1 LLYVDIKKKLA
12 EFTLDIKFSVDNNIL
27 VLFGPSGCGKTTTLR
42 CIAGLIK
49 PDDGEITN
57 NGRLLFSSEPPTFV
71 PPHRRK
77 VGYMFQEF
85 ALFPHMNV
93 KSNIWYGVKGP
104 EQSTE
109 VLYKRLIRLLKI
121 EHLGDRFTDRL
132 SGGEKQRVALARA
145 LMAEPEILL
154 LDEPLS
160 ALDNDT
166 RFELQAELKRIH
178 KLWKIPFILV
188 THDSDEANALGDNVL
203 FLEQGRQ
210 VSNIRLN
217 SKSQEE
223 LASIAYQDG
232 L

>member
-1 LLYVDIKKKLA
+1 MLCVDIKKKLP
-12 EFTLDIKFSVDNNIL
+12 EFTLDMQFSVENNIV

-49 PDDGEITN
+49 PDDGKIVN
-57 NGRLLFSSEPPTFV
+57 NGHTFFSAEEKTIV

-93 KSNIWYGVKGP
+93 RQNILYGVKRRD
-104 EQSTE
+104 QSAE
-109 VLYKRLIRLLKI
+109 ALYKRLLGLLKI
-121 EHLGDRFTDRL
+121 EHLADRFTDKL

-160 ALDNDT
+160 ALDSNT
-166 RFELQAELKRIH
+166 RFELQAELKRMQN
-178 KLWKIPFILV
+178 LWKIPFILV
-188 THDSDEANALGDNVL
+188 THDPEEARCLGDKVL
-203 FLEQGRQ
+203 FIEKGRQ
-210 VSNIRLN
+210 VSNF
-217 SKSQEE
+217 
-223 LASIAYQDG
+223 
-232 L
+232 